1 MPNCVQFFR
10 KSDSSRTAIVLNRL
24 DEELCAHMKIP
35 VHPTQ
40 WCCGWSN
47 IQFEAAMGKTLEQI
61 CDAYKAEVEH
71 CEAEGLD
78 STWERN
84 MLKISQYLAENFTTD
99 AWAER

>member
-24 DEELCAHMKIP
+24 DEELCAHMNVP

-40 WCCGWSN
+40 WCFGWSV
-47 IQFEAAMGKTLEQI
+47 IQLEAAMGKTLEQI
-61 CDAYKAEVEH
+61 CDSYRAEVER
-71 CEAEGLD
+71 CEAEGWD
-78 STWERN
+78 ATWERN
-84 MLKISQYLAENFTTD
+84 MLKVSQYLAENFTTD